1 MVLIFKS
8 GIALVFL
15 WSWSRPSGC
24 YNTMRIKGYFMR
36 PHVVV
41 NVAMSA
47 DGKISTRE
55 RRQVKISGP
64 EDFIR
69 VDRLKAASDAVM
81 VGIGT
86 VLTDDPS
93 LTVKSDDLK
102 RKRREQGK
110 DEHPV
115 RVIVDST
122 ARIPLSASVLHK
134 GEGVRVVAVSRK
146 ADPVKVAE
154 LKNLAKVIVAGEDDV
169 DLRSVLDQLGSMG
182 VRHLM
187 VEGGGTLIASL
198 FGKGLVD
205 EFYTFVG
212 NIIIGGADAPTPADG
227 GGFVK
232 QADFSRLVLLE
243 VIPMGEGIVL
253 HWNVKEGNQ

>member
-1 MVLIFKS
+1 
-8 GIALVFL
+8 
-15 WSWSRPSGC
+15 
-24 YNTMRIKGYFMR
+24 MR

-55 RRQVKISGP
+55 QRQVKISGP
-64 EDFIR
+64 EDFLR

-86 VLTDDPS
+86 VLADDPS
-93 LTVKSDDLK
+93 LTVKSEDL
-102 RKRREQGK
+102 RLKRREQGK

-122 ARIPLSASVLHK
+122 ARIPLLASVLSK

-182 VRHLM
+182 VSNLM

-198 FGKGLVD
+198 FKKGLVD

-227 GGFVK
+227 GGFLKEV
-232 QADFSRLVLLE
+232 DFPHLSLLE
-243 VIPMGEGIVL
+243 VIYMGEGIVL
-253 HWNVKEGNQ
+253 HWNVKEGNQN

>member
-1 MVLIFKS
+1 
-8 GIALVFL
+8 
-15 WSWSRPSGC
+15 
-24 YNTMRIKGYFMR
+24 MR

-64 EDFIR
+64 EDFLR

-86 VLTDDPS
+86 VLADDPS
-93 LTVKSDDLK
+93 LTVKSEDLK
-102 RKRREQGK
+102 RKRKEEGK

-122 ARIPLSASVLHK
+122 ARIPINASVLRK

-154 LKNLAKVIVAGEDDV
+154 LKNLAKVIVAGDDDV
-169 DLRSVLDQLGSMG
+169 DLLSVLDQLGSMG
-182 VRHLM
+182 VSNLM

-198 FGKGLVD
+198 FKKGLVD

-227 GGFVK
+227 SGFIK
-232 QADFSRLVLLE
+232 EADFPRLSLLD
-243 VIPMGEGIVL
+243 VINVGNGIVL
-253 HWNVKEGNQ
+253 HWNVKKGNQN